1 MAVAEPLLLDLSFL
15 YTLAENDTKYIYE
28 VVSLYLNNVSA
39 GLEKLEKYINEANDH
54 EVIQRQAHAL
64 KSSAGIIKV
73 RDMYENLVAIEA
85 AARDKQPVSSMAASL
100 ANILKNFK
108 EALPLIEAEK
118 AKNRP

>member
-15 YTLAENDTKYIYE
+15 YTLAENDTNYIYE

-39 GLEKLEKYINEANDH
+39 GLEKLEKYITEANDH

-100 ANILKNFK
+100 ANILKNFE

-118 AKNRP
+118 KKNRP

>member
-1 MAVAEPLLLDLSFL
+1 MAVAEPLLLDFSFL

-39 GLEKLEKYINEANDH
+39 GLNKLEKYIEEANDH

-73 RDMYENLVAIEA
+73 RHMYENLVAIES
-85 AARDKQPVSSMAASL
+85 AARDKQPMSSMTPYL
-100 ANILKNFK
+100 ADILKNFQ

-118 AKNRP
+118 RKTRP